1 MKNKNIKLIIIPLT
15 IVTIIT
21 CIVIS
26 MQTYSQYKKI
36 SVITNEKISEII
48 EYIIKENPAI
58 DTKNIIQILNSNE
71 YKDGE
76 EELKKYGINIEEVNS
91 IIAVQKQMKTNII
104 LNIILIVS
112 FNALYMAI
120 IFIYLKQRD
129 KKINQITQYI
139 NEIKNRKYDLDIN
152 ENSEDELSNLKNE
165 LYKITIMLKEE
176 SEISRQ
182 DKENIKMSVEDIS
195 HQLKTPLTSIM
206 IMLDNLKD
214 NPNMDEDTKQR
225 FIFEISKQVD
235 WINWLVI
242 SILKLSRLEAN
253 VVKFSDNKIN
263 VKKFIDEIINNL
275 EIPIEIKNQKIIIE
289 GNEDASFI
297 GDYKWQ
303 QEAITNII
311 KNAIE
316 HNKEN
321 GKITIKYEEN
331 GVRIDEINVISLSK
345 EAHERYISKLGGD
358 YEKYKNGAILI
369 DKNINTNNDGKKIQ
383 GNIYTW
389 KKGDIITG
397 KINDTQYNIEILA
410 KTEEI
415 PAGVNILYNPD
426 AFIIVSEDFINRV
439 GYKTIALYYDSKDA
453 YKLDEEIKQYKQ
465 ENNITDNTIQ
475 TFNMEESARA
485 ENAVVLVISIFLYG
499 FIGVITLIGITNIFN
514 TITTNMNLR
523 KKEFAMLKSIGMTK
537 KEFNR
542 MIRLESIFYG
552 LKSLIIG
559 IPIGLLL
566 SYGMYNVFRNSMEM
580 EYVLPYKSIVVA
592 VIFVAVVIGIIM
604 KYSMSKINKQNVI
617 ETIRNDNI

>member
-15 IVTIIT
+15 ILMIFT

-48 EYIIKENPAI
+48 EYIIKENPSI
-58 DTKNIIQILNSNE
+58 DTKKIIQILNSNE
-71 YKDGE
+71 YKVGE
-76 EELKKYGINIEEVNS
+76 EELKKYGINIEEINS

-104 LNIILIVS
+104 LNIILIVLFS
-112 FNALYMAI
+112 VLYMAI

-139 NEIKNRKYDLDIN
+139 NEIKNRKYDLNIN

-182 DKENIKMSVEDIS
+182 DKEKIKMSVEDIS

-214 NPNMDEDTKQR
+214 NPNMDEDTKQK

-242 SILKLSRLEAN
+242 SILKLSRLEAD
-253 VVKFSDNKIN
+253 VVKFSNNKIN
-263 VKKFIDEIINNL
+263 VKKFIDEIIGNL
-275 EIPIEIKNQKIIIE
+275 EIPIEIKNQKISIE
-289 GNEDASFI
+289 GDEDASFI

-331 GVRIDEINVISLSK
+331 VLFTKITIIDEGQGIAKEDLKHIFERFYKAQNSSDNSVGIGLSL
-345 EAHERYISKLGGD
+345 A
-358 YEKYKNGAILI
+358 
-369 DKNINTNNDGKKIQ
+369 KNIIEKNNGMINCKSEI
-383 GNIYTW
+383 GN
-389 KKGDIITG
+389 G
-397 KINDTQYNIEILA
+397 
-410 KTEEI
+410 TE
-415 PAGVNILYNPD
+415 
-426 AFIIVSEDFINRV
+426 FIVK
-439 GYKTIALYYDSKDA
+439 Y
-453 YKLDEEIKQYKQ
+453 
-465 ENNITDNTIQ
+465 
-475 TFNMEESARA
+475 
-485 ENAVVLVISIFLYG
+485 
-499 FIGVITLIGITNIFN
+499 
-514 TITTNMNLR
+514 
-523 KKEFAMLKSIGMTK
+523 
-537 KEFNR
+537 
-542 MIRLESIFYG
+542 
-552 LKSLIIG
+552 
-559 IPIGLLL
+559 
-566 SYGMYNVFRNSMEM
+566 
-580 EYVLPYKSIVVA
+580 
-592 VIFVAVVIGIIM
+592 M
-604 KYSMSKINKQNVI
+604 K
-617 ETIRNDNI
+617 

>member
-58 DTKNIIQILNSNE
+58 DTKKIIQILNSNE

-104 LNIILIVS
+104 LNIVLIVLFS
-112 FNALYMAI
+112 VLYMAI

-139 NEIKNRKYDLDIN
+139 NEIKNRKYDLNIN

-182 DKENIKMSVEDIS
+182 DKEKIKMSVEDIS

-242 SILKLSRLEAN
+242 SILKLSRLEAD
-253 VVKFSDNKIN
+253 VVKFSNNKIN
-263 VKKFIDEIINNL
+263 VKKFIDEIIGNL
-275 EIPIEIKNQKIIIE
+275 EIPIEIKNQKISIE
-289 GNEDASFI
+289 GDEDASFI

-331 GVRIDEINVISLSK
+331 VLFTKITIIDEGQGIAKEDLKHIFERFYKAQNSSDNSVGIGLSL
-345 EAHERYISKLGGD
+345 A
-358 YEKYKNGAILI
+358 
-369 DKNINTNNDGKKIQ
+369 KNIIEKNNGM
-383 GNIYTW
+383 
-389 KKGDIITG
+389 
-397 KINDTQYNIEILA
+397 IN
-410 KTEEI
+410 
-415 PAGVNILYNPD
+415 
-426 AFIIVSEDFINRV
+426 
-439 GYKTIALYYDSKDA
+439 
-453 YKLDEEIKQYKQ
+453 
-465 ENNITDNTIQ
+465 
-475 TFNMEESARA
+475 
-485 ENAVVLVISIFLYG
+485 
-499 FIGVITLIGITNIFN
+499 
-514 TITTNMNLR
+514 
-523 KKEFAMLKSIGMTK
+523 
-537 KEFNR
+537 
-542 MIRLESIFYG
+542 
-552 LKSLIIG
+552 
-559 IPIGLLL
+559 
-566 SYGMYNVFRNSMEM
+566 
-580 EYVLPYKSIVVA
+580 YKSEIGNGTEFIVKY
-592 VIFVAVVIGIIM
+592 M
-604 KYSMSKINKQNVI
+604 K
-617 ETIRNDNI
+617 

>member
-15 IVTIIT
+15 ILMIFT

-58 DTKNIIQILNSNE
+58 DTKKIIQILNSNE
-71 YKDGE
+71 YKIGE
-76 EELKKYGINIEEVNS
+76 EEFKKYGINIEKVNS

-263 VKKFIDEIINNL
+263 VKKFIDEIIDNL

-331 GVRIDEINVISLSK
+331 VLFTKITIIDEGQGIAKEDLKHIFERFYKAQNSSDNSVGIGLSL
-345 EAHERYISKLGGD
+345 A
-358 YEKYKNGAILI
+358 
-369 DKNINTNNDGKKIQ
+369 KNIIEKNNGMINCKSEI
-383 GNIYTW
+383 GN
-389 KKGDIITG
+389 G
-397 KINDTQYNIEILA
+397 
-410 KTEEI
+410 TE
-415 PAGVNILYNPD
+415 
-426 AFIIVSEDFINRV
+426 FIVK
-439 GYKTIALYYDSKDA
+439 Y
-453 YKLDEEIKQYKQ
+453 
-465 ENNITDNTIQ
+465 
-475 TFNMEESARA
+475 
-485 ENAVVLVISIFLYG
+485 
-499 FIGVITLIGITNIFN
+499 
-514 TITTNMNLR
+514 
-523 KKEFAMLKSIGMTK
+523 
-537 KEFNR
+537 
-542 MIRLESIFYG
+542 
-552 LKSLIIG
+552 
-559 IPIGLLL
+559 
-566 SYGMYNVFRNSMEM
+566 
-580 EYVLPYKSIVVA
+580 
-592 VIFVAVVIGIIM
+592 M
-604 KYSMSKINKQNVI
+604 K
-617 ETIRNDNI
+617 

>member
-15 IVTIIT
+15 ILMIFT

-58 DTKNIIQILNSNE
+58 DTKKIIQILNSNE
-71 YKDGE
+71 YKIGE
-76 EELKKYGINIEEVNS
+76 EEFKKYGINIEKVNS

-263 VKKFIDEIINNL
+263 VKKFIDEIIDNL

-289 GNEDASFI
+289 GNEDTSFI

-331 GVRIDEINVISLSK
+331 VLFTKITIIDEGQGIAKEDLKHIFERFYKAQNSSDNSVGIGLSL
-345 EAHERYISKLGGD
+345 A
-358 YEKYKNGAILI
+358 
-369 DKNINTNNDGKKIQ
+369 KNIIEKNNGMINCKSEI
-383 GNIYTW
+383 GN
-389 KKGDIITG
+389 G
-397 KINDTQYNIEILA
+397 
-410 KTEEI
+410 TE
-415 PAGVNILYNPD
+415 
-426 AFIIVSEDFINRV
+426 FIVK
-439 GYKTIALYYDSKDA
+439 Y
-453 YKLDEEIKQYKQ
+453 
-465 ENNITDNTIQ
+465 
-475 TFNMEESARA
+475 
-485 ENAVVLVISIFLYG
+485 
-499 FIGVITLIGITNIFN
+499 
-514 TITTNMNLR
+514 
-523 KKEFAMLKSIGMTK
+523 
-537 KEFNR
+537 
-542 MIRLESIFYG
+542 
-552 LKSLIIG
+552 
-559 IPIGLLL
+559 
-566 SYGMYNVFRNSMEM
+566 
-580 EYVLPYKSIVVA
+580 
-592 VIFVAVVIGIIM
+592 M
-604 KYSMSKINKQNVI
+604 K
-617 ETIRNDNI
+617 

>member
-15 IVTIIT
+15 ILMIFT

-26 MQTYSQYKKI
+26 MQTYRQYKKI

-58 DTKNIIQILNSNE
+58 DTKKIIQILNSNE
-71 YKDGE
+71 YKVGE

-120 IFIYLKQRD
+120 MFIYLKQRD

-214 NPNMDEDTKQR
+214 NPNMNEDTKQR

-263 VKKFIDEIINNL
+263 VKKFIDEIIDNL
-275 EIPIEIKNQKIIIE
+275 EIPIEIKNQNIIIE

-321 GKITIKYEEN
+321 GKIIIKYEEN
-331 GVRIDEINVISLSK
+331 VLFTKITIIDEGQGIAKEDLKHIFERFYKAQNSSDNSVGIGLSL
-345 EAHERYISKLGGD
+345 A
-358 YEKYKNGAILI
+358 
-369 DKNINTNNDGKKIQ
+369 KNIIEKNNGMINCKSEI
-383 GNIYTW
+383 GN
-389 KKGDIITG
+389 G
-397 KINDTQYNIEILA
+397 
-410 KTEEI
+410 TE
-415 PAGVNILYNPD
+415 
-426 AFIIVSEDFINRV
+426 FIVK
-439 GYKTIALYYDSKDA
+439 Y
-453 YKLDEEIKQYKQ
+453 
-465 ENNITDNTIQ
+465 
-475 TFNMEESARA
+475 
-485 ENAVVLVISIFLYG
+485 
-499 FIGVITLIGITNIFN
+499 
-514 TITTNMNLR
+514 
-523 KKEFAMLKSIGMTK
+523 
-537 KEFNR
+537 
-542 MIRLESIFYG
+542 
-552 LKSLIIG
+552 
-559 IPIGLLL
+559 
-566 SYGMYNVFRNSMEM
+566 
-580 EYVLPYKSIVVA
+580 
-592 VIFVAVVIGIIM
+592 M
-604 KYSMSKINKQNVI
+604 K
-617 ETIRNDNI
+617 

>member
-15 IVTIIT
+15 ILMIFT

-58 DTKNIIQILNSNE
+58 DTKKIIQILNSNE
-71 YKDGE
+71 YKIGE

-112 FNALYMAI
+112 FNTLYMAI

-263 VKKFIDEIINNL
+263 VKKFIDEIIDNL

-331 GVRIDEINVISLSK
+331 VLFTKITIIDEGQGIAKEDLKHIFERFYKAQNSSDNSVGIGLSL
-345 EAHERYISKLGGD
+345 A
-358 YEKYKNGAILI
+358 
-369 DKNINTNNDGKKIQ
+369 KNIIEKNNGMINCKSEI
-383 GNIYTW
+383 GN
-389 KKGDIITG
+389 G
-397 KINDTQYNIEILA
+397 
-410 KTEEI
+410 TE
-415 PAGVNILYNPD
+415 
-426 AFIIVSEDFINRV
+426 FIVK
-439 GYKTIALYYDSKDA
+439 Y
-453 YKLDEEIKQYKQ
+453 
-465 ENNITDNTIQ
+465 
-475 TFNMEESARA
+475 
-485 ENAVVLVISIFLYG
+485 
-499 FIGVITLIGITNIFN
+499 
-514 TITTNMNLR
+514 
-523 KKEFAMLKSIGMTK
+523 
-537 KEFNR
+537 
-542 MIRLESIFYG
+542 
-552 LKSLIIG
+552 
-559 IPIGLLL
+559 
-566 SYGMYNVFRNSMEM
+566 
-580 EYVLPYKSIVVA
+580 
-592 VIFVAVVIGIIM
+592 M
-604 KYSMSKINKQNVI
+604 K
-617 ETIRNDNI
+617 